1 VLVFAAVLF
10 RIPAEP
16 EREPA
21 PPVKRAQRL
30 LSLSVVAVAS
40 SAVTVFPLAVW
51 AMIALRDRSPFGK
64 P

>member
-1 VLVFAAVLF
+1 
-10 RIPAEP
+10 
-16 EREPA
+16 
-21 PPVKRAQRL
+21 VKRAQRL